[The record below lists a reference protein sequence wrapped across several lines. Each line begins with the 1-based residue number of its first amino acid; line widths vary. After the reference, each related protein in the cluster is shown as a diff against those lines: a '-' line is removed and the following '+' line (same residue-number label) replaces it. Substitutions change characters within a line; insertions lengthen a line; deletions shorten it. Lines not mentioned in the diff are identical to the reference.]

1 MGMTRAIWVGQVRVW
16 VGYGLPGLIART
28 ASDNPRHYFPFIF
41 TGPPTHGVG
50 GRLVTVAGICR
61 RLSSNRAQR
70 RVTLSIRATPFR
82 LRQTE
87 LWVLI
92 SYAGQLS
99 LASFHEL
106 LLYVWAH
113 AGQWTILF
121 TSLISMVLRKTFLC
135 LSFWLRTMRIF
146 CLWFYAVDLDI
157 R

>member
-1 MGMTRAIWVGQVRVW
+1 MLVRLVFSFTKLHPGTVLGIFIWVGQSKAKQILGRPTEVVYVGIMGMTRAIWVGQVRVW

-87 LWVLI
+87 L
-92 SYAGQLS
+92 
-99 LASFHEL
+99 
-106 LLYVWAH
+106 
-113 AGQWTILF
+113 
-121 TSLISMVLRKTFLC
+121 
-135 LSFWLRTMRIF
+135 
-146 CLWFYAVDLDI
+146 
-157 R
+157 